1 MSLIIQ
7 TIQLFE
13 HLRSIPGIRTPTFE
27 IVILISTHESL
38 GMRLDPPLVL
48 DPLIHAALHL
58 QLVPR
63 SSDLCC
69 S

>member
-13 HLRSIPGIRTPTFE
+13 HLRSIPSIRTPTFE
-27 IVILISTHESL
+27 IITLISTHKSL

-48 DPLIHAALHL
+48 DPLTHVALRL
-58 QLVPR
+58 QSVPR
-63 SSDLCC
+63 PSDLCC

>member
-13 HLRSIPGIRTPTFE
+13 HLRSIQTPTFE
-27 IVILISTHESL
+27 IITLISAHKSL

-48 DPLIHAALHL
+48 DPLTHAALHL
-58 QLVPR
+58 QSVPR